1 MNYDQ
6 LKRIEK
12 NYAEY
17 LKKKPFFEST
27 KVEVNE
33 HGKWA
38 LWINYRNGMS
48 HATKKEIA
56 SELGDVQLKWFM
68 IDAGKQK

>member
-1 MNYDQ
+1 MNLDQ

-12 NYAEY
+12 NYREW
-17 LKKKPFFEST
+17 LKKQPFFENT
-27 KVEVNE
+27 KVELNE

-38 LWINYRNGMS
+38 LWIYYRKGMP

-56 SELGDVQLKWFM
+56 TELGDVQLKWFM
-68 IDAGKQK
+68 IEN